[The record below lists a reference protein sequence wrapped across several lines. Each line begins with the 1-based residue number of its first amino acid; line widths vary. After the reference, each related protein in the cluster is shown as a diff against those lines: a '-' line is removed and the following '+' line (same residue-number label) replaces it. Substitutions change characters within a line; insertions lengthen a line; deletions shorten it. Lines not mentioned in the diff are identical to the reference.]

1 MKWHQVEEILQKQGL
16 TVFSSEEFRR
26 ATGFSPASVKHLL
39 IRYVRKGLI
48 LKLKE
53 RRGLYGLKSRPPHP
67 WRLANRLLQP
77 SYISLETALA
87 HYGVIPESV
96 YAVTSVTPKITRSFE
111 ALNLSFLF
119 HRIKK
124 EAYRGYRPLEI
135 RGETVLVGEPEKAM
149 ADYLYFVHLG
159 KKILNERIRW
169 DRLKTKNVIRYLG
182 FFARDGL
189 VEWVHHV
196 IRSRH

>member
-1 MKWHQVEEILQKQGL
+1 MKWNQVEEILQKQGL

-39 IRYVRKGLI
+39 VRYARKGLV

-53 RRGLYGLKSRPPHP
+53 RRGLYALKGRPPHP
-67 WRLANRLLQP
+67 WQLANRLLQP

-87 HYGVIPESV
+87 HYGVIPESI
-96 YAVTSVTPKITRSFE
+96 YAITSVTPKVTRSFE

-124 EAYRGYRPLEI
+124 EAYLGYRPLEI

-159 KKILNERIRW
+159 KKSLNERIRW
-169 DRLKTKNVIRYLG
+169 NRLKTKRVILYLR
-182 FFARDGL
+182 FFAREGL
-189 VEWVHHV
+189 VEWAQNV
-196 IRSRH
+196 IRNRH

>member
-1 MKWHQVEEILQKQGL
+1 MKWNQVEEILQEQGL

-39 IRYVRKGLI
+39 IRYGRRGFL

-53 RRGLYGLKSRPPHP
+53 RRGLYCLKSRPPHP
-67 WRLANRLLQP
+67 WHLANRLLQP
-77 SYISLETALA
+77 SYISLETALS
-87 HYGVIPESV
+87 HYGIIPESV

-111 ALNLSFLF
+111 ALSLSFLF

-124 EAYRGYRPLEI
+124 EAYRGYRPLVVQ
-135 RGETVLVGEPEKAM
+135 GETILIGEPEKAM

-159 KKILNERIRW
+159 KRTLNDRIRW
-169 DRLKTKNVIRYLG
+169 DRLKTKLVILYLG
-182 FFARDGL
+182 WFAREGL
-189 VEWVHHV
+189 VEWVRNV
-196 IRSRH
+196 IRDRH